1 MRLEVR
7 TGVNTGE
14 VVTGDPAIGDALVL
28 GDAVNVAARLEQVA
42 APGEVLLGQSTY
54 RLVRDAVSA
63 ERVTPLLLKGK
74 DAPVVAYRLG
84 QVDPGAPGHAR
95 RQDAPIVGREPELRL
110 FAWVYERV
118 VSTASGHLLTVLG
131 QAGMGK
137 TRLVG
142 EAVAALPGAT
152 VLRGRCLSYGEGITY
167 WPVAEI
173 VRQAAGIADT
183 DTPAEASA
191 KLRRLL
197 DAPGSPGD
205 HPRDDGDRAHVAG
218 RIAQL
223 IGLEATSG
231 PAEEAAWAFRRLL
244 ELLAERGP
252 LVVVLDDLH
261 WAEPGLLDLVEHVAD
276 YGRGAPVLLVA
287 MARPEFL
294 EQRPGWAGGK
304 LNATTLLLEPLG
316 ESEATR
322 LLTALAGQVALPEA
336 AARRIAGAAE
346 GNPLFLEEL
355 LAALV
360 EEGRL
365 RRLDGRWVAADL
377 DDLGI
382 PPSIQALLTA
392 RLDRLDQPERA
403 VLERAAVAGQ
413 VFEQSAVVE
422 LSPPSERQAVPAR
435 LQALVR
441 RELLRPARSRLA
453 GDQGF
458 QFRHLLLRDATYDS
472 IPKQARAE
480 LHELFAVW
488 GERLA
493 GPRLREIEE
502 IVGYHLER
510 AWRYRVELGIVDQRN
525 QRLAAAAAT
534 RLGAA
539 GRRALGRGDL
549 PAASKLLERAV
560 GLLPDG
566 DPGGLELLVEL
577 ADVLVATGEFP
588 RAEAI
593 LDQVA
598 AAAAGRGDERLA
610 AHARV
615 GRLRMEVGVASDLD
629 TAAIQ
634 EETGRAIATFAEFE
648 DQRGLAKA
656 WGLLAALGFLRCRI
670 AEAEAAAGQ
679 AVTHARLARDDPSES
694 WARGLLAQSA
704 FWGPVP
710 AVEGIRRCQELL
722 GQAAG
727 NRRSELTALQS
738 MAGLQAMAGQTEA
751 AMATVEQAL
760 ALAGDMGE
768 NRVAALAR
776 EFVASALALAGDPAA
791 AARAAAAGDPGPG
804 APGRVGHALQP
815 DRRPGP
821 RPPPARPARRGPPHR
836 PGQPGHRRPGRP
848 VRPGPLARRRR
859 PVPGPPGPP
868 GRRRAAGRRGGRD
881 RHPDRHADHARR
893 RPPRPGRRRRRRR
906 PPRRRP
912 PRRPGRPRPLP
923 GQGQPPRRGQGRG
936 RLPEV
941 PRRAW
946 GLRHHRLR
954 PTALVGAA
962 RRRPCSGH
970 ATSSDRPPTP
980 PRRPRAAPARSSPRP
995 FQERQQG
1002 ADPPAA
1008 GALGLVVAG
1017 LLGGGRA
1024 GDVQVHP
1031 GDAGDELAQE
1041 QRRLDAVARLV
1052 GRVDQVGHLRVEEAP
1067 VVLDQRQLAGQLPG
1081 PGGGGQDLGGEG
1093 RGVAEHA
1100 RAAEAE
1106 PVTPPSR
1113 SGWPGRGS
1121 RPAWP
1126 RRPGPARRPG

>member
-1 MRLEVR
+1 MTICPVCGEPNPARASFCLSCGTQLPAAAATSRPARKTVTVVFTDLAGSGALGQRLDPESLAVVMARWFDHLRAILERHGGRVQKFVGDAVVAVFGIPVANEDDALRAVRAAAGLRGLDQLNDELERDWGLRLQAR

-63 ERVTPLLLKGK
+63 ERVTPLHLKGRG
-74 DAPVVAYRLG
+74 APVVAYRLR

-110 FAWVYERV
+110 FTWVYERV
-118 VSTASGHLLTVLG
+118 VSTRSSHLLTILG
-131 QAGMGK
+131 QAGQGK

-142 EAVAALPGAT
+142 EAVAALGGAT

-167 WPVAEI
+167 WPVAEV

-183 DTPAEASA
+183 DPPAEARA
-191 KLRRLL
+191 KLDRLV
-197 DAPGSPGD
+197 DAGADAPGD
-205 HPRDDGDRAHVAG
+205 HPGRERRLVAA

-223 IGLEATSG
+223 IGLEAGPG
-231 PAEEAAWAFRRLL
+231 PAEEAPWAFRRLL
-244 ELLAERGP
+244 ELLADRNPPARRSSIGDASRPAGAPAGP
-252 LVVVLDDLH
+252 GQASRAYSTGALVVVLDDLH

-276 YGRGAPVLLVA
+276 YGRGAPILLVA

-294 EQRPGWAGGK
+294 EQRTGWAGGK

-316 ESEATR
+316 DAEATR
-322 LLTALAGQVALPEA
+322 LLAALAGPVALPAEV
-336 AARRIAGAAE
+336 ARRITTAAE

-365 RRLDGRWVAADL
+365 RRSDGRWEAADL
-377 DDLGI
+377 GDLGI

-392 RLDRLDQPERA
+392 RLDRLEDPERA

-422 LSPPSERQAVPAR
+422 LTPPAERGSVPAR

-441 RELLRPARSRLA
+441 RELLRPAPSRLG

-472 IPKQARAE
+472 VPKQARAE

-488 GERLA
+488 VERVA

-502 IVGYHLER
+502 IVGYHLEQ
-510 AWRYRVELGIVDQRN
+510 AWRYRVELGMADQHN
-525 QRLAAAAAT
+525 QRLAAAAAR

-560 GLLPDG
+560 SLLPVG

-577 ADVLVATGEFP
+577 ADVLVSTGDFP
-588 RAEAI
+588 RAEA
-593 LDQVA
+593 LLEQVA

-629 TAAIQ
+629 TDALQ
-634 EETGRAIATFAEFE
+634 GETRWAIATFAEFE

-679 AVTHARLARDDPSES
+679 AMTHARLARDDPAES

-710 AVEGIRRCQELL
+710 ATEGIRRCQELL
-722 GQAAG
+722 EQAAG
-727 NRRSELTALQS
+727 NRRLELTALQS
-738 MAGLQAMAGQTEA
+738 MAGLQAMAGQPGA
-751 AMATVEQAL
+751 ALATAERAL

-776 EFVASALALAGDPAA
+776 EFVAGALALAGDPAGAERQLRLGIRVLERQGESGMRSNLTADLAHVLHQLGRPDEALQAAMACQAIAAHDDLFAQVRWRGA
-791 AARAAAAGDPGPG
+791 AARSLAAQDRLAEAERLAAEAVAIAAPTDMLSMRADALLDQAAVATAAGRPADAAHHAKAALALYRAKDNHPGATRAEAAAA
-804 APGRVGHALQP
+804 QP
-815 DRRPGP
+815 VP
-821 RPPPARPARRGPPHR
+821 RP
-836 PGQPGHRRPGRP
+836 
-848 VRPGPLARRRR
+848 
-859 PVPGPPGPP
+859 
-868 GRRRAAGRRGGRD
+868 
-881 RHPDRHADHARR
+881 
-893 RPPRPGRRRRRRR
+893 
-906 PPRRRP
+906 
-912 PRRPGRPRPLP
+912 
-923 GQGQPPRRGQGRG
+923 
-936 RLPEV
+936 
-941 PRRAW
+941 
-946 GLRHHRLR
+946 
-954 PTALVGAA
+954 
-962 RRRPCSGH
+962 
-970 ATSSDRPPTP
+970 TS
-980 PRRPRAAPARSSPRP
+980 
-995 FQERQQG
+995 
-1002 ADPPAA
+1002 
-1008 GALGLVVAG
+1008 
-1017 LLGGGRA
+1017 
-1024 GDVQVHP
+1024 
-1031 GDAGDELAQE
+1031 
-1041 QRRLDAVARLV
+1041 
-1052 GRVDQVGHLRVEEAP
+1052 
-1067 VVLDQRQLAGQLPG
+1067 
-1081 PGGGGQDLGGEG
+1081 
-1093 RGVAEHA
+1093 
-1100 RAAEAE
+1100 
-1106 PVTPPSR
+1106 
-1113 SGWPGRGS
+1113 
-1121 RPAWP
+1121 
-1126 RRPGPARRPG
+1126 

>member
-1 MRLEVR
+1 VTVCPVCGEPNPARASFCLNCGSQLPTAAASRPARKTVTVVFTDLAGSGGLGQRLDPESLAVVMARWFDHLRAILERHGGRVQKFVGDAVVAVFGIPVANEDDALRAARAAAGLRAGLDQLNDELERDWGVRLETR

-63 ERVTPLLLKGK
+63 DRVTPLHLKGRG
-74 DAPVVAYRLG
+74 APVVAYRLG
-84 QVDPGAPGHAR
+84 RVDPGAPGHAR

-110 FAWVYERV
+110 FTWVYERV
-118 VSTASGHLLTVLG
+118 VSTASSHLLTILG
-131 QAGMGK
+131 QAGQGK

-142 EAVAALPGAT
+142 EAVAALGGAT

-167 WPVAEI
+167 WPVAEV

-183 DTPAEASA
+183 DPPAKARA
-191 KLRRLL
+191 KLDRLVEA
-197 DAPGSPGD
+197 DPPGD
-205 HPRDDGDRAHVAG
+205 HPGGPPDPPVPPGDHPADRERELVAA
-218 RIAQL
+218 RVAQL
-223 IGLEATSG
+223 IGLEARPG
-231 PAEEAAWAFRRLL
+231 PAEEAPWAFRRLL
-244 ELLAERGP
+244 ELLAERNP

-276 YGRGAPVLLVA
+276 YGRGAPILLVA
-287 MARPEFL
+287 MARPELL
-294 EQRPGWAGGK
+294 EQRTGWAGGK

-316 ESEATR
+316 DAEATR
-322 LLTALAGQVALPEA
+322 LLAALAGPVALPGEVA
-336 AARRIAGAAE
+336 LRITSAAE

-365 RRLDGRWVAADL
+365 RRGDGRWEAADL
-377 DDLGI
+377 GDLGI

-392 RLDRLDQPERA
+392 RLDRLEDAERA

-422 LSPPSERQAVPAR
+422 LTPPSERGSVPAR

-441 RELLRPARSRLA
+441 RELLRPAPSRLG

-480 LHELFAVW
+480 LHERFAVW
-488 GERLA
+488 VERVA

-502 IVGYHLER
+502 IVGYHLEQ
-510 AWRYRVELGIVDQRN
+510 AWRYRVELGVADQRNQRN
-525 QRLAAAAAT
+525 QRLAAAAAR
-534 RLGAA
+534 RLGGA

-560 GLLPDG
+560 GLLPPG

-577 ADVLVATGEFP
+577 ADVLVSTGEFP
-588 RAEAI
+588 RAEAL

-615 GRLRMEVGVASDLD
+615 GQRRMEVGVASDLD
-629 TAAIQ
+629 TDAIQ
-634 EETGRAIATFAEFE
+634 GETRRAIAIFAEFE

-679 AVTHARLARDDPSES
+679 AMTHARLARDDPAES
-694 WARGLLAQSA
+694 WALGLLAQSA

-710 AVEGIRRCQELL
+710 ASDGIRRCQELVE
-722 GQAAG
+722 QAAG
-727 NRRSELTALQS
+727 NRRLELTALQS
-738 MAGLQAMAGQTEA
+738 MAGLQAMAGQPEA
-751 AMATVEQAL
+751 ARATAERAL

-791 AARAAAAGDPGPG
+791 AERQLRHGIRVLEHQGESGMRSNLTADLAHVLHQLGRPDEALQGALACQAIAAHDDLFAQVRWRGAAARSLAANDRVAEADRLAAEAVEIATPTDMLTMRADALLDQAAVATAAGRPADATGHAQAALALYRAKGNHPGATRAEAAAA
-804 APGRVGHALQP
+804 QP
-815 DRRPGP
+815 
-821 RPPPARPARRGPPHR
+821 
-836 PGQPGHRRPGRP
+836 
-848 VRPGPLARRRR
+848 
-859 PVPGPPGPP
+859 
-868 GRRRAAGRRGGRD
+868 
-881 RHPDRHADHARR
+881 
-893 RPPRPGRRRRRRR
+893 
-906 PPRRRP
+906 
-912 PRRPGRPRPLP
+912 
-923 GQGQPPRRGQGRG
+923 
-936 RLPEV
+936 
-941 PRRAW
+941 
-946 GLRHHRLR
+946 
-954 PTALVGAA
+954 
-962 RRRPCSGH
+962 
-970 ATSSDRPPTP
+970 
-980 PRRPRAAPARSSPRP
+980 
-995 FQERQQG
+995 
-1002 ADPPAA
+1002 
-1008 GALGLVVAG
+1008 VAG
-1017 LLGGGRA
+1017 
-1024 GDVQVHP
+1024 P
-1031 GDAGDELAQE
+1031 
-1041 QRRLDAVARLV
+1041 
-1052 GRVDQVGHLRVEEAP
+1052 
-1067 VVLDQRQLAGQLPG
+1067 
-1081 PGGGGQDLGGEG
+1081 
-1093 RGVAEHA
+1093 
-1100 RAAEAE
+1100 
-1106 PVTPPSR
+1106 TS
-1113 SGWPGRGS
+1113 
-1121 RPAWP
+1121 
-1126 RRPGPARRPG
+1126 

>member
-1 MRLEVR
+1 VTVCPVCGEPNPARASFCLSCGSQLPAAAAGRPARKTVTVVFTDLAGSGGLGQRLDPESLAVVMARWFDHLRAILERHGGRVQKFVGDAVVAVFGIPVANEDDALRAVRAADGLRGGLGQLNDELERDWGVRLQTR

-54 RLVRDAVSA
+54 RLVRDAVAA
-63 ERVTPLLLKGK
+63 ERVTPLHLKGK
-74 DAPVVAYRLG
+74 GSPVVAYRLG

-118 VSTASGHLLTVLG
+118 VSTRSGHLLTFLG
-131 QAGMGK
+131 QAGQGK

-142 EAVAALPGAT
+142 EAVAALGGAT

-167 WPVAEI
+167 WPVAEV

-183 DTPAEASA
+183 DPPAEARA
-191 KLRRLL
+191 KLDRLL
-197 DAPGSPGD
+197 APGADPDPSGA
-205 HPRDDGDRAHVAG
+205 RERALVAT

-223 IGLEATSG
+223 IGLEDRPA
-231 PAEEAAWAFRRLL
+231 PAEEAPWAFRRLL
-244 ELLAERGP
+244 ELLAERNP

-276 YGRGAPVLLVA
+276 YGRGAPVLQVA
-287 MARPEFL
+287 MARPELL

-316 ESEATR
+316 EAESTR
-322 LLTALAGQVALPEA
+322 LLDALAGPVALPGE
-336 AARRIAGAAE
+336 AARRITAAAE

-365 RRLDGRWVAADL
+365 RRQDGAWAADGL
-377 DDLGI
+377 GDLGI

-392 RLDRLDQPERA
+392 RLDRLEDAERA

-413 VFEQSAVVE
+413 VFEQSAVAE
-422 LSPPSERQAVPAR
+422 LTPPAERQAVPAR

-441 RELLRPARSRLA
+441 RELLRPAPSRLA

-488 GERLA
+488 VERVA

-502 IVGYHLER
+502 IVGYHLEQ
-510 AWRYRVELGIVDQRN
+510 AWRYRDELGVVDQRN
-525 QRLAAAAAT
+525 RRLAGAAAR

-560 GLLPDG
+560 GLLPAG
-566 DPGGLELLVEL
+566 DPAGLELLVEL
-577 ADVLVATGEFP
+577 ADVLVSTGEFP
-588 RAEAI
+588 RATAL

-598 AAAAGRGDERLA
+598 AAAGDHGDERLA

-629 TAAIQ
+629 GAALQAETA
-634 EETGRAIATFAEFE
+634 TAIATFAEFE

-679 AVTHARLARDDPSES
+679 AMTHARLARDDPAES

-710 AVEGIRRCQELL
+710 APEGIRRCQELL
-722 GQAAG
+722 AQADG
-727 NRRSELTALQS
+727 NRRLELTSLQS
-738 MAGLQAMAGQTEA
+738 MAGLQAMAGQPEA
-751 AMATVEQAL
+751 ALATAERAL
-760 ALAGDMGE
+760 ALARDMGE
-768 NRVAALAR
+768 NRVASLAR
-776 EFVASALALAGDPAA
+776 EFVAAALALAGDPAA
-791 AARAAAAGDPGPG
+791 AAQQLRQGIRVLERQGESGMRSNLTADLAHVLHQLGRPDEALQVALACRAIAAHDDLFAQVRWRGAAA
-804 APGRVGHALQP
+804 RS
-815 DRRPGP
+815 
-821 RPPPARPARRGPPHR
+821 
-836 PGQPGHRRPGRP
+836 
-848 VRPGPLARRRR
+848 LA
-859 PVPGPPGPP
+859 
-868 GRRRAAGRRGGRD
+868 A
-881 RHPDRHADHARR
+881 
-893 RPPRPGRRRRRRR
+893 
-906 PPRRRP
+906 
-912 PRRPGRPRPLP
+912 
-923 GQGQPPRRGQGRG
+923 QG
-936 RLPEV
+936 
-941 PRRAW
+941 
-946 GLRHHRLR
+946 
-954 PTALVGAA
+954 
-962 RRRPCSGH
+962 
-970 ATSSDRPPTP
+970 
-980 PRRPRAAPARSSPRP
+980 
-995 FQERQQG
+995 
-1002 ADPPAA
+1002 
-1008 GALGLVVAG
+1008 
-1017 LLGGGRA
+1017 
-1024 GDVQVHP
+1024 
-1031 GDAGDELAQE
+1031 
-1041 QRRLDAVARLV
+1041 
-1052 GRVDQVGHLRVEEAP
+1052 
-1067 VVLDQRQLAGQLPG
+1067 
-1081 PGGGGQDLGGEG
+1081 
-1093 RGVAEHA
+1093 
-1100 RAAEAE
+1100 RAAEAQRLAAE
-1106 PVTPPSR
+1106 AVEIATPTDMLTMR
-1113 SGWPGRGS
+1113 ADALLDQTAVAAAGG
-1121 RPAWP
+1121 
-1126 RRPGPARRPG
+1126 RPGDARRAATAALALYRAKGNLAGAARAEAAGG

>member
-1 MRLEVR
+1 VTVCPVCGEPNPARASFCGNCGSQLPAAGAGRPARKTVTVVFTDLAGSGALGQRLDPESLAVVMARWFDHLRGLFERHGGRVQKFVGDAVVAVFGIPVVNEDDALRAVRAAAGLAGGLAQLNDELERDWGVTLQVR

-63 ERVTPLLLKGK
+63 ERVTPLTLRGRG
-74 DAPVVAYRLG
+74 APVVAYRLG
-84 QVDPGAPGHAR
+84 RVDPAAPGHAR

-118 VSTASGHLLTVLG
+118 AATRSSHLLTVLG

-142 EAVAALPGAT
+142 EAVAGLPGAT

-167 WPVAEI
+167 WPVAEV
-173 VRQAAGIADT
+173 VRQAAGIVDS
-183 DTPAEASA
+183 DTPAEAGA
-191 KLRRLL
+191 RLRRLL
-197 DAPGSPGD
+197 DAGED
-205 HPRDDGDRAHVAG
+205 RDRVAA

-223 IGLEATSG
+223 IGLEAAPG

-244 ELLAERGP
+244 ELLARRGP

-276 YGRGAPVLLVA
+276 YGRGAPVLLVT

-316 ESEATR
+316 EAEATR
-322 LLTALAGQVALPEA
+322 LLAALAGPVALPA
-336 AARRIAGAAE
+336 GAARTIARAAE

-355 LAALV
+355 LATLV

-365 RRLDGRWVAADL
+365 RRLDGRWAAADL
-377 DDLGI
+377 EDLGI

-392 RLDRLDQPERA
+392 RLDRLEDGERA

-413 VFEQSAVVE
+413 VFEQSAVVA

-441 RELLRPARSRLA
+441 RELLRPAPSRLA

-488 GERLA
+488 GERTA

-510 AWRYRVELGIVDQRN
+510 AWRYRVELGIVDRRN

-560 GLLPDG
+560 GLLPAG
-566 DPGGLELLVEL
+566 DPGGQELLVEL
-577 ADVLVATGEFP
+577 ADVLVTTGEFA
-588 RAEAI
+588 RAEGLI
-593 LDQVA
+593 DQVA
-598 AAAAGRGDERLA
+598 AAAAARGDERLA

-615 GRLRMEVGVASDLD
+615 GRLRMAVGVASDLD
-629 TAAIQ
+629 AAALR
-634 EETGRAIATFAEFE
+634 EETSRAITIFAEFE
-648 DQRGLAKA
+648 DQRGLARV

-679 AVTHARLARDDPSES
+679 AMTYARLARDDPAES
-694 WARGLLAQSA
+694 WARGLLAQGA

-710 AVEGIRRCQELL
+710 AVEGIRRCRELL
-722 GQAAG
+722 AQAAG

-738 MAGLQAMAGQTEA
+738 MAGLQAMAGRAEA
-751 AMATVEQAL
+751 ATATVGRAL

-776 EFVASALALAGDPAA
+776 EFVAGALALAGDPAA
-791 AARAAAAGDPGPG
+791 AERQLRHGIRVLERQGESGMRSNLTADLAHVLHLLGRPAEALQAALASRAIAADDDLFAQVRWRGAAARSLAHQGRLEEAGRLAAEAVAIAAPTDMLTMRGDALLDQAAVAAAA
-804 APGRVGHALQP
+804 
-815 DRRPGP
+815 
-821 RPPPARPARRGPPHR
+821 ARPDDA
-836 PGQPGHRRPGRP
+836 
-848 VRPGPLARRRR
+848 
-859 PVPGPPGPP
+859 
-868 GRRRAAGRRGGRD
+868 RRAAT
-881 RHPDRHADHARR
+881 AA
-893 RPPRPGRRRRRRR
+893 
-906 PPRRRP
+906 
-912 PRRPGRPRPLP
+912 LE
-923 GQGQPPRRGQGRG
+923 
-936 RLPEV
+936 LY
-941 PRRAW
+941 RAK
-946 GLRHHRLR
+946 GN
-954 PTALVGAA
+954 LVGAA
-962 RRRPCSGH
+962 R
-970 ATSSDRPPTP
+970 AEAAVAASS
-980 PRRPRAAPARSSPRP
+980 AS
-995 FQERQQG
+995 
-1002 ADPPAA
+1002 PAA
-1008 GALGLVVAG
+1008 
-1017 LLGGGRA
+1017 
-1024 GDVQVHP
+1024 
-1031 GDAGDELAQE
+1031 
-1041 QRRLDAVARLV
+1041 
-1052 GRVDQVGHLRVEEAP
+1052 
-1067 VVLDQRQLAGQLPG
+1067 
-1081 PGGGGQDLGGEG
+1081 
-1093 RGVAEHA
+1093 
-1100 RAAEAE
+1100 
-1106 PVTPPSR
+1106 T
-1113 SGWPGRGS
+1113 
-1121 RPAWP
+1121 
-1126 RRPGPARRPG
+1126 RPGP